1 MIFGEGPTQGLDDTT
16 AIAEKKYSINFSESK
31 NKFYLN
37 LHYNGA
43 NYYLFVNGVEIH
55 KFSSL
60 LVRMFPRRFSGS
72 VFYYKTI
79 WLSNR

>member
-1 MIFGEGPTQGLDDTT
+1 MILQQLQK
-16 AIAEKKYSINFSESK
+16 KKYSINFSEPK

-43 NYYLFVNGVEIH
+43 NHYLFINGVEIH
-55 KFSSL
+55 KFNLL
-60 LVRMFPRRFSGS
+60 LVRIFLRGFRGS